1 MKVKLKGKP
10 VRISLSN
17 CANGKFL
24 GIDLYTWKKIN
35 QGQAVD
41 LIEIP
46 EEAKDFLVS
55 IEKKTKKKIKKM
67 NKGENNGN

>member
-1 MKVKLKGKP
+1 MKVKLKNKP
-10 VRISLSN
+10 VGISLSN
-17 CANGKFL
+17 CIDSKFM

-35 QGQAVD
+35 RGEVVD

-46 EEAKDFLVS
+46 EEAKDCLVS